1 MATTIQHDIDR
12 EIRAVEQRLHRGPIT
27 KRDGA
32 RAVHGTGPMG
42 RLNDRVALF
51 VTNAVGTMWC
61 AYLFALLALIS
72 LPSVIASL
80 PTQGPQPLISWIA
93 QTFLQLVLLSVIMVG
108 QRVQQES
115 TDQRAAADHDL
126 LGVLH
131 TINQVQLEILRRLD
145 QNAAAS
151 GAEGQAPTT
160 PHA

>member
-1 MATTIQHDIDR
+1 MSTIQHDIEG
-12 EIRAVEQRLHRGPIT
+12 EIRAVEQRLRHGPIT

-32 RAVHGTGPMG
+32 AAVHGTSAMG
-42 RLNDRVALF
+42 QFNDRVALL

-61 AYLFALLALIS
+61 AYVFGLIALIS

-80 PTQGPQPLISWIA
+80 PTQGPQPLISWVA

-115 TDQRAAADHDL
+115 TDQRSAADHEV

-131 TINQVQLEILRRLD
+131 TINQLQLEILQRLD
-145 QNAAAS
+145 SAPATTG
-151 GAEGQAPTT
+151 GAGQAPSSPRT
-160 PHA
+160 

>member
-1 MATTIQHDIDR
+1 MSTTIEHDIQD
-12 EIRAVEQRLHRGPIT
+12 EIRAVEKRLHRGPIT
-27 KRDGA
+27 KSDGA
-32 RAVHGTGPMG
+32 RAVHGTSATG

-61 AYLFALLALIS
+61 AYVFAVIALIS

-80 PTQGPQPLISWIA
+80 PSQGPQPLISWLA

-115 TDQRAAADHDL
+115 TDQRSAADHEV

-131 TINQVQLEILRRLD
+131 TINQVQLEILQRLD
-145 QNAAAS
+145 HKPAS
-151 GAEGQAPTT
+151 SDADGQASATPTT
-160 PHA
+160 